1 MTAKDNGNLKSDNKD
16 NLTGIHR
23 AKHADERLAH
33 IVRLLS
39 RNFRRSLEYRLSE
52 HKISF
57 GHWIFLRILWDEDG
71 LSQKELS
78 RRAGLMEPTVHSA
91 ITKMENLDLVEKRAP
106 NPEKR
111 RQLVYLT
118 NKGSE
123 LRENLI
129 PLAEE
134 TNRVAVDGI
143 NEKELVAMR
152 RQLLKMIDNLN
163 ADEQLLVQQ
172 GLSIE
177 PTRGKS

>member
-1 MTAKDNGNLKSDNKD
+1 MKADTREQS
-16 NLTGIHR
+16 TGTQS
-23 AKHADERLAH
+23 ALHADERLAH

-39 RNFRRSLEYRLSE
+39 RNFRRSLEYRLSQ

-57 GHWIFLRILWDEDG
+57 GHWIFLRILWDEEG

-91 ITKMENLDLVEKRAP
+91 ISKMESLDLVVKRAP
-106 NPEKR
+106 NPDKR

-118 NKGSE
+118 DKGRS
-123 LRENLI
+123 LRADLI

-134 TNRVAVDGI
+134 TNRVAVEGL
-143 NEKELVAMR
+143 NEKELAVMR

-163 ADEQLLVQQ
+163 RDEQLLVQQ